1 MQAMSAP
8 ASIDSSTTSPTANPV
23 SNLTSHHALPPA
35 FARGL
40 GLGKNLFVI
49 VSDEALLAQEA
60 ADALRQEARARG
72 FSERLWF
79 TVSGA
84 HFKWGEVLASTQA
97 QSLFADKQ
105 ILELRIPSG
114 KPGKDGGEAL
124 QALAASCANA
134 PDVLLLISLPKLDQQ
149 GKKSAWFLAL
159 QGAGVVLD
167 IPVVERRQL
176 PAWIAQRLAAQ
187 GQSPMPGQEGERS
200 LQWLADRLEG
210 NLLAAH
216 QEIMKLALL
225 YPQEALGFEQISA
238 SVASVARYDVF
249 KLSEAVLAGQLLRT
263 QRMLA
268 GLQAEG
274 EAEVLVHWALAE
286 DIRALHRV
294 RQALDAGQPL
304 PAAMQ
309 AARVWGAKQKLIE
322 RLAPR
327 LSLAQSTAL
336 LHAAQQV
343 DGIVKG
349 LPQKDWPSQGW
360 AALERL
366 AMQLCTAAAPKS
378 A

>member
-1 MQAMSAP
+1 MNTAVAQSAP
-8 ASIDSSTTSPTANPV
+8 PAPP
-23 SNLTSHHALPPA
+23 LPAP

-40 GLGKNLFVI
+40 AAGKNLFVI
-49 VSDEALLAQEA
+49 SSDEALLAQEA
-60 ADALRQEARARG
+60 ADALRLAARELG
-72 FSERLWF
+72 FTERQWF
-79 TVSGA
+79 MVSGA
-84 HFKWGEVLASTQA
+84 HFNWGEVLASGNA
-97 QSLFADKQ
+97 LSLFADKQ
-105 ILELRIPSG
+105 ILDIRIPSG

-124 QALAASCANA
+124 QQLAAQLAGN
-134 PDVLLLISLPKLDQQ
+134 PDTLALISLPRLDQQ

-159 QGAGVVLD
+159 QSAGVLLD
-167 IPVVERRQL
+167 IPVVERRAL
-176 PAWIAQRLAAQ
+176 PQWIAQRLGAQ
-187 GQSPMPGQEGERS
+187 GQSAIAGQEGERS
-200 LQWLADRLEG
+200 LQWMADRLEG

-225 YPQEALGFEQISA
+225 YPAGELSFEQISA

-249 KLSEAVLAGQLLRT
+249 KLSEAVLGGQVLRT

-294 RQALDAGQPL
+294 RLALDAGQPL
-304 PAAMQ
+304 PAAMA

-327 LSLAQSTAL
+327 LQLAQTTAL
-336 LHAAQQV
+336 LHAAGQV

-349 LPQKDWPSQGW
+349 LRQKEWPSNSW
-360 AALERL
+360 AALQRL
-366 AMQLCTAAAPKS
+366 AVDLCLAAAPV
-378 A
+378 

>member
-1 MQAMSAP
+1 MLAMSAP
-8 ASIDSSTTSPTANPV
+8 ASASQANTP
-23 SNLTSHHALPPA
+23 LALPAP

-40 GLGKNLFVI
+40 AAGKNLFVI
-49 VSDEALLAQEA
+49 SSDEALLAQEA
-60 ADALRQEARARG
+60 ADALRLEARARG

-79 TVSGA
+79 IVSGA
-84 HFKWGEVLASTQA
+84 HFKWGEVLASAQA

-124 QALAASCANA
+124 QTLADNCAA
-134 PDVLLLISLPKLDQQ
+134 TPDVLHLITLPKLDQQ

-167 IPVVERRQL
+167 IPVIERRQL
-176 PAWIAQRLAAQ
+176 PAWIAQRLAQQ
-187 GQSPMPGQEGERS
+187 GQSPVAGQDGERS
-200 LQWLADRLEG
+200 LQWMADRLEG

-225 YPQEALGFEQISA
+225 YPAGELSFAQISA

-249 KLSEAVLAGQLLRT
+249 KLSEAVLGGQTQRT

-268 GLQAEG
+268 GLRAEG
-274 EAEVLVHWALAE
+274 EAEVLVHWALAD

-294 RQALDAGQPL
+294 RLALDAGQPL
-304 PAAMQ
+304 PAAMS
-309 AARVWGAKQKLIE
+309 AARVWGAKQKHIE

-327 LSLAQSTAL
+327 LPVAETTAL
-336 LHAAQQV
+336 LHAACQV

-366 AMQLCTAAAPKS
+366 AMQLCSAAAPMR